1 MINDG
6 ENRLNSCW
14 GMRHLCY
21 IGTNRNRSTCYE
33 SSISLSNKTSAPQKR
48 ATHITIY
55 IGVVSQV
62 FSEIYRIKIVGIKL
76 IKVCVIVGAI
86 ILSSRV

>member
-1 MINDG
+1 MINNSK
-6 ENRLNSCW
+6 NRLNSCW

-48 ATHITIY
+48 ATYITIY

-62 FSEIYRIKIVGIKL
+62 FSLVYKIKIVGIKL
-76 IKVCVIVGAI
+76 INVCVIVGAI
-86 ILSSRV
+86 ISSCRV